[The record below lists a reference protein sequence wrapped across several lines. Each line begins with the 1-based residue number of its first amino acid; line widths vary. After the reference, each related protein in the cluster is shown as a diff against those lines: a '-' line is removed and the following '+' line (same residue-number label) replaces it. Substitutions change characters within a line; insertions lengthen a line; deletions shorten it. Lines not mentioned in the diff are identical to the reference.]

1 MACIIVCVTK
11 CLCTLCLCCCTLC
24 VALSVFFH
32 VLMLFDLL
40 CMCYMLWF
48 RCHNKKESVTETE
61 REWQQP
67 LTCTTKKKR
76 SNKIRNLW
84 LWLNCC
90 SLLPTCYFHR
100 SLYLALTSMTG
111 SREAEQHQANRK
123 RTSNGHSHRGQRKRT
138 QWTTRWTRERTTQR
152 RIGSWSPYHPRQ
164 VLTRRMCTSWSRL
177 FPRSVLAPQL
187 RSDWL
192 QSTLWNC
199 YHRCWLDVFLWLA
212 QCSVMCEIWLVV
224 WLSCIWELG
233 ERPTGGQY
241 HKVQNWLDP
250 VFYIPA
256 CGIAWVNDVP
266 FDWIWECWF
275 HTVHNE
281 M

>member
-1 MACIIVCVTK
+1 
-11 CLCTLCLCCCTLC
+11 
-24 VALSVFFH
+24 
-32 VLMLFDLL
+32 
-40 CMCYMLWF
+40 MCW
-48 RCHNKKESVTETE
+48 
-61 REWQQP
+61 
-67 LTCTTKKKR
+67 
-76 SNKIRNLW
+76 
-84 LWLNCC
+84 CC
-90 SLLPTCYFHR
+90 SIFYVCATCCDLDVTIRRRAWQKLRGNDNSPSHVPPKRKEAIKSGISGCGSIVVPYFQPATSIDLYIWRWQAWLEVGKLNSIRPTGNEPLMVTAIEVKGKEHN
-100 SLYLALTSMTG
+100 G
-111 SREAEQHQANRK
+111 QPDEQEK
-123 RTSNGHSHRGQRKRT
+123 ELHRGGSVPGLH
-138 QWTTRWTRERTTQR
+138 TT
-152 RIGSWSPYHPRQ
+152 Q

-266 FDWIWECWF
+266 FDWIWVCWF